1 MGLFDNFPYTNFHEL
16 NLDWILKVLK
26 DIETTIDQ
34 FVSLNIIKYADP
46 IQWDIT
52 RQYPKNTIVIDPIT
66 GTAYISVDNVPQGVA
81 LSNTD
86 YWSVVFDLGRFIT
99 LASQNFANSYESVLT
114 TTATIPTDKD
124 HWVVWNSVL
133 YKALNDIH
141 VGDMYV
147 VGGNLEQ
154 KTVESFIEDLRAYI
168 IGRLIILQDNID
180 AEALARSNA
189 DITLQDNIDAEAL
202 ARSNA
207 DITLQDNIDAEA
219 LARSNADIT
228 LQDNIDAEALARNNA
243 DITLQDNIDAEALAR
258 SNADITLQDNIDAT
272 NLKIGDLQNLT
283 TTAKNN
289 IVSAINEVNGQL
301 SGLYDRADIRNYG
314 GVADGSTD
322 NYAAFN
328 ACMAENHMVYMPN
341 YNNMPYVFSSGFN
354 ITTGQSVIGTEGTT
368 ITTSAPLLFNLMGS
382 NIEIKNLI
390 VNTPNIV
397 IQIDSTVG
405 ALSFFHIENV
415 YSYGASLFITD
426 NSAAQYAYT
435 NLYVNRC
442 AARLHK
448 GIGINISKCYAFLIL
463 EDVTVDYV
471 GTVGQSPAFNITNNY
486 GAHLVRCEAEG
497 GYSDGTHGA
506 HAGFNI
512 DTCQAIWLERCM
524 ADTVDSVGF
533 NIRNS
538 QYIYLN
544 SCVSSLNGSHGI
556 ALIGSNTS
564 HVIITGCLLAGR
576 RGMASSVP
584 SANGIYNLGIC
595 VDISNCNIQNFTGYG
610 YGAQT
615 VANETVITG
624 ISIIDCNGSF
634 LQSGGGGLVVGL
646 RSNVNDVPNFG
657 TMIHRACFCYTTLY
671 DSPLGQ

>member
-1 MGLFDNFPYTNFHEL
+1 MGLFDHFPYTNFHEL
-16 NLDWILKVLK
+16 NLDWLLKVLK

-52 RQYPKNTIVIDPIT
+52 RQYPKNTIVMDPIT

-99 LASQNFANSYESVLT
+99 LASQNFANSYEAVLT
-114 TTATIPTDKD
+114 TTATMPTDEG

-147 VGGNLEQ
+147 VGGNIEQ
-154 KTVESFIEDLRAYI
+154 KTVESFIEELRADI
-168 IGRLIILQDNID
+168 ISRLVTLQNNID

-207 DITLQDNIDAEA
+207 DGTLQDNIDAEA
-219 LARSNADIT
+219 LARGNADST
-228 LQDNIDAEALARNNA
+228 LQG
-243 DITLQDNIDAEALAR
+243 
-258 SNADITLQDNIDAT
+258 NIDAT

-289 IVSAINEVNGQL
+289 IVAAINEVNGQL

-328 ACMAENHMVYMPN
+328 ACMTENHMVYMPN

-354 ITTGQSVIGTEGTT
+354 LHTGESVIGTEGTT

-397 IQIDSTVG
+397 IQIDSSVG

-415 YSYGASLFITD
+415 YSYGASLFIGD
-426 NSAAQYAYT
+426 NSAAQYNYT

-471 GTVGQSPAFNITNNY
+471 GTVGQSPAFNISNNY
-486 GAHLVRCEAEG
+486 GAHFVRCEAEG

-512 DTCQAIWLERCM
+512 DTCQAIWFERCM

-556 ALIGSNTS
+556 ALIGTNTT
-564 HVIITGCLLAGR
+564 HVLITGCLLAGR
-576 RGMASSVP
+576 RGMSSSVP

-624 ISIIDCNGSF
+624 ISIIDCGGSF

>member
-52 RQYPKNTIVIDPIT
+52 KQYPKNTIVIDPIT

-168 IGRLIILQDNID
+168 IGRLII
-180 AEALARSNA
+180 
-189 DITLQDNIDAEAL
+189 
-202 ARSNA
+202 
-207 DITLQDNIDAEA
+207 
-219 LARSNADIT
+219 
-228 LQDNIDAEALARNNA
+228 
-243 DITLQDNIDAEALAR
+243 LQDNIDAEALAR